1 MKKMLGL
8 VLGTLIAVGFV
19 APTVSLASEQSVPQ
33 SRVEVSTADNSQ
45 GTFENFKSFVDSKIS
60 FDGKKF
66 VLNDPEEIKEVL
78 INNESQISLEIGS
91 EFSGAEY
98 FNYITQ
104 NIEDMNAKLA
114 GGSFHVTADN
124 GIGKNTLAVRKP
136 APEKPYQLTSHWWG
150 IKFQSFGPK
159 GTIDLKTMFLNSTLV
174 QGAVVAIL
182 AFTPAAVLS
191 VFPIISGAY
200 DGMIANSIQGE
211 IDKGTDKKGISV
223 DINNWVPTYSVY
235 PN

>member
-1 MKKMLGL
+1 MLGL
-8 VLGTLIAVGFV
+8 VLGTLIAVGFI

-124 GIGKNTLAVRKP
+124 GIEKNKISVRKP

-150 IKFQSFGPK
+150 LKFQSFGHN
-159 GTIDLKTMFLNSTLV
+159 GTIDIKTLFSQSVAL
-174 QGAVVAIL
+174 QAVAAGVL
-182 AFTPAAVLS
+182 ACTPAQVLG
-191 VFPIISGAY
+191 IIPALGGGY
-200 DGMIANSIQGE
+200 DQMIVNSIDGL
-211 IDKGTDKKGISV
+211 IDKGQDTKGIQV
-223 DINNWVPTYSVY
+223 DTNNWVPHFSVY
-235 PN
+235 AN